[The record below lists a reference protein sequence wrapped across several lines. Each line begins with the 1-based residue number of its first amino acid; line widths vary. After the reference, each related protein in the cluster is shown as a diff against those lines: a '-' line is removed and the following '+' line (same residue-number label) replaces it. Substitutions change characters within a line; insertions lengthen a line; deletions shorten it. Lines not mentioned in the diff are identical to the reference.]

1 MHVFVLSAQQT
12 SQFGDLGNGMLR
24 NPVIPSDYSDPDII
38 RVGEDYYGI
47 ASTFCFSPGMI
58 VIHSK
63 DLVHWEIINH
73 VVDDIS
79 FLNPELDWNFL
90 FLSWNDCDTFE
101 GFGTLGNN
109 KSCCR

>member
-1 MHVFVLSAQQT
+1 MRAFILWSYLIFVHVFVLSAQQT
-12 SQFGDLGNGMLR
+12 SQFGDLGNGMFR

-47 ASTFCFSPGMI
+47 ASTFCFSPG
-58 VIHSK
+58 
-63 DLVHWEIINH
+63 
-73 VVDDIS
+73 
-79 FLNPELDWNFL
+79 
-90 FLSWNDCDTFE
+90 NDCDTFE